1 MTQLL
6 ERNCYIPERVEK
18 LGKQSPGMRRQ
29 VPWGKHSP
37 ASWRFKHKAAEAG
50 DLKHQEYV
58 LPAVVIKDPYTWMTS
73 MCRHSY
79 NANWIHVSDHCPN
92 LIANE
97 DDVKKFSKIMSVG
110 DIVPVNVRYN
120 NENITHHKSLANLWN
135 DYYLEWYIEAKFPR
149 LIVRFE
155 DLLFRAEHVIGK
167 VCYCAGGKIKDS
179 FEYLAETAKKGDV
192 HA

>member
-6 ERNCYIPERVEK
+6 EHNCYIPERIEK
-18 LGKQSPGMRRQ
+18 FGSKSPGMRRQ

-37 ASWRFKHKAAEAG
+37 ASWRFKHKADEGG

-79 NANWIHVSDHCPN
+79 SANWCHTKDHCPN

-97 DDVKKFSKIMSVG
+97 N
-110 DIVPVNVRYN
+110 DINVFNNTLALGEVVPVNIRYSA
-120 NENITHHKSLANLWN
+120 ENITHHKSLVNLWN
-135 DYYLEWYIEAKFPR
+135 DYYLDWYANATFPR
-149 LIVRFE
+149 VIVRFE
-155 DLLFRAEHVIGK
+155 DLLFRSEYVIDQ
-167 VCYCAGGKIKDS
+167 VCSCAGGKLKNN
-179 FEYLAETAKKGDV
+179 FTYLAETAKTGEV